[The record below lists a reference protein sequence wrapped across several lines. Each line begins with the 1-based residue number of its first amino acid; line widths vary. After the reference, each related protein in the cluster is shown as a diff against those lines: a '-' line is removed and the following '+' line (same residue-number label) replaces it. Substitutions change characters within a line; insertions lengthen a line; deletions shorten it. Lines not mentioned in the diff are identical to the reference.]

1 MPRNYNVRIIT
12 PDPRLLPTEV
22 ARVGPDE
29 AGVPK
34 ILPKGEQYIIRME
47 GVRTPA
53 ANILKQEL
61 LARGAAGAVSR
72 HTPAVTAPTT
82 DVLIFANLT
91 QLQSLIRNLAEQPYG
106 LAALGAQLAAL
117 LDNLHR
123 SPVPLTC
130 GPYTLPLGQRTLVMG
145 ILNLT
150 PDSFSGD
157 GIGSDVEVALQQARV
172 FAANGADI
180 LDLGAESTRPGSA
193 EISADQ
199 ELARLTPVL
208 QALLDP
214 VRGVRL
220 PLSIDSKKASVID
233 ACLQL
238 GAHIANDISGLRA
251 DPEYA
256 ATVARY
262 NAPVIIMHI
271 QGTPATMQQNPHY
284 DDLLGEV
291 IGWLREGVSIA
302 IAAGIVRERVIV
314 DPGIGFGK
322 SLDHNLELLHRLGE
336 LRSLGQPI
344 LVGTSRKGF
353 IGRILGGVPADE
365 RIFGTAASVALSIA
379 GGADIVRVHDVV
391 VISQVVKVADAI
403 VRYQPSSPL
412 SPGGVGGGPS
422 EVGYEHRLSRP
433 RLEHRRPYRQPRR
446 SGRPHK

>member
-1 MPRNYNVRIIT
+1 MPVEIASI
-12 PDPRLLPTEV
+12 
-22 ARVGPDE
+22 GPDE
-29 AGVPK
+29 VGVPK
-34 ILPKGEQYIIRME
+34 ITQKGERYIIKVE

-61 LARGAAGAVSR
+61 LARGADGAVSR
-72 HTPAVTAPTT
+72 HTAAVTAPTT
-82 DVLIFANLT
+82 AMLIYVNLS
-91 QLQSLIRNLAEQPYG
+91 QLHSLIRNLKEQPYG
-106 LAALGAQLAAL
+106 LPALGEQLAAL

-123 SPVPLTC
+123 PPAPLVC
-130 GPYTLPLGQRTLVMG
+130 GRYTLPLGQRTLVMG

-157 GIGSDVEVALQQARV
+157 GLGGDVEAALQQARE
-172 FAANGADI
+172 FAASGADI

-193 EISADQ
+193 GVSADE

-208 QALLDP
+208 RALLDP
-214 VRGVRL
+214 TRGVPL
-220 PLSIDSKKASVID
+220 PLSIDTRKASVID

-251 DPEYA
+251 DPDYA

-291 IGWLREGVSIA
+291 IAWLREGINIA
-302 IAAGIVRERVIV
+302 TAAGIARDNIIV

-322 SLDHNLELLHRLGE
+322 SFDHNLELLHRLGE

-353 IGRILGGVPADE
+353 IGRILGNLPPEE
-365 RIFGTAASVALSIA
+365 RVFGTAATVALSIA
-379 GGADIVRVHDVV
+379 GGADIVRVHDVAA
-391 VISQVVKVADAI
+391 ISQVVKVADAI
-403 VRYQPSSPL
+403 VRYAPPPQPSPISGEGETITPPSLEGEASPPL
-412 SPGGVGGGPS
+412 PVGGAG
-422 EVGYEHRLSRP
+422 GG
-433 RLEHRRPYRQPRR
+433 Q
-446 SGRPHK
+446 

>member
-1 MPRNYNVRIIT
+1 MPKDYNVRIIT
-12 PDPRLLPTEV
+12 PDPRLLPAEV
-22 ARVGPDE
+22 AHVGPDE

-34 ILPKGEQYIIRME
+34 IIPKGEQYIIRLE

-82 DVLIFANLT
+82 DVLIFANLG
-91 QLQSLIRNLAEQPYG
+91 QLRSLIRNLKDQPYG
-106 LAALGAQLAAL
+106 LTALGVQLAAL

-123 SPVPLTC
+123 APAPLTC
-130 GPYTLPLGQRTLVMG
+130 GPYTLPLGERTLVMG

-150 PDSFSGD
+150 SDSFSGD
-157 GIGSDVEVALQQARV
+157 GLGSDVEAALEQARK
-172 FAANGADI
+172 FAAGGADI
-180 LDLGAESTRPGSA
+180 LDLGAESTRPGSL
-193 EISADQ
+193 EISAAD
-199 ELARLTPVL
+199 ELARLAPVL

-220 PLSIDSKKASVID
+220 PISIDTKKASVID

-251 DPEYA
+251 DSAYA

-262 NAPVIIMHI
+262 DAPVIIMHI

-291 IGWLREGVSIA
+291 IAWLRAGVNIA
-302 IAAGIVRERVIV
+302 TAAGIAREKVIV

-344 LVGTSRKGF
+344 LIGASRKGF
-353 IGRILGGVPADE
+353 IGRILGGAPADE
-365 RIFGTAASVALSIA
+365 RVFGTSATVALSIA
-379 GGADIVRVHDVV
+379 GGADIVRVHDVAA
-391 VISQVVKVADAI
+391 ISQVVKVADAI

-412 SPGGVGGGPS
+412 PPGGAGGGPS
-422 EVGYEHRLSRP
+422 AGG
-433 RLEHRRPYRQPRR
+433 Q
-446 SGRPHK
+446 